1 MFCKKCG
8 KELKDGSRYCMYCGA
23 RLSYDGD
30 AAASPKGG
38 RNKDNAAAAP
48 KGGRNKDGKAGAKKE
63 HGSRKPGRAIII
75 LLLVLLL
82 IGAGIAGAVFLRL
95 PGPAGGEN
103 LLTEEQS
110 RDAGTFLCTLCLS
123 ADDTNFYLGEEA
135 VPQFTLAAPK
145 DISGTITVS
154 DEEGETVFEV
164 DSDAMELNERSMR
177 TASFSLRQDTSYD
190 HIKEYTAA
198 AGENYSSPLS
208 IYITPVITEEMV
220 GDSIDIA
227 LQAHDFVDGG
237 DPGRTT
243 EEKAAAAL
251 EWLEKDE
258 RVAAAEIMEDGKNVY
273 FVTNDN
279 VGAVYQTEPDNE
291 WAKNNY
297 AGFDEGDS
305 ESLAEETPLADLFS
319 ENGTDIIDENDPV
332 LFQETSGSMVSTD
345 PDVLL
350 LMPCPDAMDAGV
362 CESLRAD
369 TRVLANAFDN
379 SEPTILENDN
389 AAYAIIQK
397 RLNEYG
403 FITFFTH
410 GGTQGSDKKNG
421 NYTRYLL
428 CEMKFTENDKQD
440 TVQRMKDK
448 LKTYAYGGYY
458 GDDEGKEDFKDFY
471 SAFYS
476 EKEKINNNKKPLL
489 FLSTTGNE
497 CKLLM
502 TGQYLIDRY
511 QDQYFDNAIFFFVNC
526 HGLEYRTLDEFLI
539 SHGCRY
545 VLGFLDHVRMTDAK
559 RYYSNLAARL
569 TDFAETHIDH
579 TKEMQEVF
587 DKIEELPE
595 HWIFY
600 IEVYAVMQ
608 TLEDRLVRSRDT
620 GSPPDWSK
628 GDTEIK
634 QYIREKIQRV
644 YGNDWENNA
653 WEFYTK
659 DGDTYVKTGKTFT
672 QEIQDVT
679 YDSAQWEELLRNT
692 AFDCVNDHLQESG
705 RSNADIQNLLQAWKN
720 TITLQYFENN
730 RERTIGELLRE
741 TAAAQ
746 VPAAEAA
753 IESALPEANRQET
766 LLEALIAYIQGEEY
780 ERWISR
786 YFDQE
791 EQKWLL
797 WYIDPPTSI
806 ESYNKDAIP
815 ADAKDT
821 TLYYLTGDNPVFA
834 LKGSGTFTGTVVV
847 QDVNEEEKPVG
858 EPLPAAG
865 AEVTA
870 YLLSNQAYT
879 EVGRAKA
886 DDQGV
891 FLFEDLPNGHLIMQA
906 ELDGSASAPC
916 STYFVEGKSRA
927 WQGGEIRISHTVKEK
942 TLQVLVW
949 AEEENMDRT
958 LDDGT
963 VVFTGSCW
971 PIQVFIPDFGEGE
984 RIIQQEIKATI
995 DGFRETANRVKE
1007 DASTDFDSNYAP
1019 SVCDSPLDDAF
1030 VSGRAL
1036 SFSWLPLSYYNKA
1049 AHGAYDS
1056 VQKNY
1061 DAVTGRAL
1069 SLGELL
1075 KEGADFSMLKDLWRS
1090 RLADLDSL
1098 HYGPDECLSMIE
1110 LSEDM
1115 KSGWYFSKGGLT
1127 LVFPQGMISSY
1138 GALTIKV
1145 PIPYN
1150 DLKEIIK
1157 EEYLPADGPEETGN
1171 VSIINREE
1179 RPQSGIRRQFGF
1191 QEESKCLYAVSPA
1204 DHVCV
1209 YAVKEAA
1216 ENRTEL
1222 KYLTLYINH
1231 MSSSDLVYLKELPQG
1246 WHYEVE

>member
-8 KELKDGSRYCMYCGA
+8 KELKDGSRYCIYCGA
-23 RLSYDGD
+23 RLTYDD
-30 AAASPKGG
+30 DTSASPKGG
-38 RNKDNAAAAP
+38 RNKDE
-48 KGGRNKDGKAGAKKE
+48 KAGAQKA
-63 HGSRKPGRAIII
+63 HGARKPGRAIII

-82 IGAGIAGAVFLRL
+82 IGAGIAAAVLLRRL
-95 PGPAGGEN
+95 DPAGGEN
-103 LLTEEQS
+103 LLSEEKSSEQ
-110 RDAGTFLCTLCLS
+110 GTFLCTLCLS

-135 VPQFTLAAPK
+135 NPRLTLTAPK
-145 DISGTITVS
+145 DISGTLTVS

-164 DSDAMELNERSMR
+164 DADTMELNERGMR
-177 TASFSLRQDTSYD
+177 TASFSLKQDTSYD

-220 GDSIDIA
+220 GDSINIA

-237 DPGRTT
+237 DSGRTT

-258 RVAAAEIMEDGKNVY
+258 RIAAAEIMEDGKNVY

-305 ESLAEETPLADLFS
+305 ESLAEETPLAELFS

-350 LMPCPDAMDAGV
+350 LIPCPDAMDAET
-362 CESLRAD
+362 CESFRAD
-369 TRVLANAFDN
+369 TRVLANAFEN

-389 AAYAIIQK
+389 AANAIIHK

-410 GGTQGSDKKNG
+410 GGTQGSDKKKG
-421 NYTRYLL
+421 NYTHYLL

-476 EKEKINNNKKPLL
+476 EKEK
-489 FLSTTGNE
+489 LSDKHSLIYLAISDGS
-497 CKLLM
+497 CKLRM
-502 TGQYLIDRY
+502 TGSYLMDRY
-511 QDQYFDNAIFFFVNC
+511 QDQYFDNAVFYLAIC
-526 HGLEYRTLDEFLI
+526 DGLEYKAMNEFLV

-545 VLGFLDHVRMTDAK
+545 VLGFMDYVWQHDTVL
-559 RYYSNLAARL
+559 YYKCM
-569 TDFAETHIDH
+569 AEMLPALPEAHPDH
-579 TKEMQEVF
+579 TNEIDEVF
-587 DKIEELPE
+587 GTIGNLYD
-595 HWIFY
+595 HWIES
-600 IEVYAVMQ
+600 IESYAVIKVI
-608 TLEDRLVRSRDT
+608 EDRLVYARDT
-620 GSPPDWSK
+620 KTSPSWSDGS
-628 GDTEIK
+628 EEFR
-634 QYIREKIQRV
+634 QHIRQKLENI
-644 YGNDWENNA
+644 YGSNWEGYE
-653 WEFYTK
+653 WKTYTK
-659 DGDTYVKTGKTFT
+659 NGDVYLDSGNTYADKLQTYTFVPLEDVKHKA
-672 QEIQDVT
+672 VV
-679 YDSAQWEELLRNT
+679 EELLQYW
-692 AFDCVNDHLQESG
+692 AVDYVNDHLQESG
-705 RSNADIQNLLQAWKN
+705 RSNTDIQNLLQVWKGN
-720 TITLQYFENN
+720 ITLQYLENN
-730 RERTIGELLRE
+730 CGRTIGELLQE

-746 VPAAEAA
+746 VPAAEAV
-753 IESALPEANRQET
+753 IQNVLPEENQQEH
-766 LLEALIAYIQGEEY
+766 LLEALITKLQGEDY
-780 ERWISR
+780 EHHLMQ
-786 YFDQE
+786 FHDVEQQE
-791 EQKWLL
+791 WLD
-797 WYIDPPTSI
+797 WYIYPPTPVGL
-806 ESYNKDAIP
+806 YNKEMIP
-815 ADAKDT
+815 AGKKDE
-821 TLYYLTGDNPVFA
+821 TLYYLTSDKPVFA

-847 QDVNEEEKPVG
+847 QDVDEEEKPVG

-879 EVGRAKA
+879 EVGRVKA

-906 ELDGSASAPC
+906 DLDGSASAPY
-916 STYFVEGKSRA
+916 STYFVEGKSKA
-927 WQGGEIRISHTVKEK
+927 WQGGEIRIKRTVKGK

-949 AEEENMDRT
+949 AKEEDMDRT

-971 PIQVFIPDFGEGE
+971 PIQVFIPDFDEAE

-1007 DASTDFDSNYAP
+1007 DASTDFDSNYPP

-1030 VSGRAL
+1030 VSGQAL
-1036 SFSWLPLSYYNKA
+1036 SFSWLPLTYYNKA

-1061 DAVTGRAL
+1061 DAVTGSLL
-1069 SLGELL
+1069 SLGDLL
-1075 KEGADFSMLKDLWRS
+1075 KEGADFSMLKELWRS

-1098 HYGPDECLSMIE
+1098 FYEPDECLTMIE
-1110 LSEDM
+1110 LSENM
-1115 KSGWYFSKGGLT
+1115 KSGWYFSKDGLT

-1145 PIPYN
+1145 SIPYN
-1150 DLKEIIK
+1150 NLKEIIK
-1157 EEYLPADGPEETGN
+1157 EEYLPVDGPTEAGN

-1179 RPQSGIRRQFGF
+1179 RPQSGIHRQFGF
-1191 QEESKCLYAVSPA
+1191 QEESKCLHAVSPA
-1204 DHVCV
+1204 DNVCV
-1209 YAVKEAA
+1209 YAIREAT
-1216 ENRTEL
+1216 ENQAEL

-1231 MSSSDLVYLKELPQG
+1231 MSSSDLVYLKELPSG